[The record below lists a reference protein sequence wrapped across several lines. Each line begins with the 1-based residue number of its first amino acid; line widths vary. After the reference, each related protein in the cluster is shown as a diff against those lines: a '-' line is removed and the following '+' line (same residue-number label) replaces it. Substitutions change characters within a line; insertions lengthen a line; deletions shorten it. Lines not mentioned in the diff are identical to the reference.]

1 MVSMGVESAPAAPRE
16 VAIPGGAAAMTHRW
30 RLVAAT
36 AAMAWLGAA
45 ESDTR
50 ACCPAWRIGHA
61 VTIADQKILVVW
73 DPDTKTEHF
82 IRSAGFRGTP
92 PPAEERGATDSDGG
106 GFGFLVPSP
115 TQPEVAAADGAVFAA
130 LDEAVRP
137 RIEVIDRWKA
147 DPMPLLLMPFVLKA
161 QPTSRAI
168 DTAERSPRDVV
179 VLERKQVGQYDVAVL
194 QADDASALTAWLA
207 TNGFDSRPALEEW
220 AEPYVAKGWIITAFR
235 YAAGGGRIDTGAVR
249 MSFRTD
255 VPMFAYRV
263 PADNIARGDDPDA
276 RPNLLR
282 AYLVLPGRANG
293 SLGEGEATRGWQ
305 QAQCRYARP
314 LGGDGV
320 AEALGTVLPAGTSAP
335 AGAWLTAFDDR
346 TWPSGTDDLRFTY
359 HTDGPEHQE
368 VVRRFRDRAIPVPL
382 DVVGLA
388 VAATAWGV
396 RRRFV

>member
-1 MVSMGVESAPAAPRE
+1 MHGRESA
-16 VAIPGGAAAMTHRW
+16 MTPRW

-36 AAMAWLGAA
+36 ATAAAWLGAA

-50 ACCPAWRIGHA
+50 ACCPAWRIGHP

-82 IRSAGFRGTP
+82 IRTAGFRGTP
-92 PPAEERGATDSDGG
+92 RRAGNGAETTGVADGAG

-115 TQPEVAAADGAVFAA
+115 TQPEIAAADGTVFAA
-130 LDEAVRP
+130 LDEAIRP
-137 RIEVIDRWKA
+137 RIEVIDRWRA
-147 DPMPLLLMPFVLKA
+147 DPMPLLLMPFVLNA
-161 QPTSRAI
+161 TSTSRAV
-168 DTAERSPRDVV
+168 DATQPPMGQVT

-194 QADDASALTAWLA
+194 QADDATALTAWLA

-235 YAAGGGRIDTGAVR
+235 YAAEGGRIDTGAVR

-255 VPMFAYRV
+255 VPLFAYRV
-263 PADNIARGDDPDA
+263 PTDNIAGGDDPDA

-282 AYLVLPGRANG
+282 AYLVLPGRAHG
-293 SLGEGEATRGWQ
+293 LLGEGEATRGWE
-305 QAQCRYARP
+305 QARCRYARP

-320 AEALGTVLPAGTSAP
+320 AAALGTVLPAGTPAL

-346 TWPSGTDDLRFTY
+346 AWPSGTDDLRFTY

-382 DVVGLA
+382 DVVGLV
-388 VAATAWGV
+388 VAATAWGI